1 MKISEIFSSI
11 QGEGIH
17 AGKPSVF
24 LRTALCNL
32 KCVWCDTKY
41 TWDWDN
47 YDYSKEVHE
56 LPIEKVIEK
65 IKQFEPKHLV
75 ITGGEPLIQQS
86 DIASLLSKL
95 GADYFVEVETD
106 CTIIPNSDMLE
117 HVNHWNVSPKTSNSG
132 NSREAREIPQCYDF
146 FVKLEN
152 CVFKFVI
159 ENESDLEEIDELI
172 AKYSIPKNKI
182 LLMPQASTKDE
193 LNLKKEEIEKI
204 AKAKGLLFSS
214 RLQVER
220 WGSQR
225 GT

>member
-65 IKQFEPKHLV
+65 IKQFEPKHIV
-75 ITGGEPLIQQS
+75 ITGGEPLIQQN

-95 GADYFVEVETD
+95 GDDYFVEVETD
-106 CTIIPNSDMLE
+106 CTIIPNSAMLE

-146 FVKLEN
+146 FAKLEN
-152 CVFKFVI
+152 SVFKFVI
-159 ENESDLEEIDELI
+159 ENESDLVEIDELI
-172 AKYSIPKNKI
+172 TKYSIPKNKI

-220 WGSQR
+220 WGNQR

>member
-1 MKISEIFSSI
+1 MKISEVFSSI

-65 IKQFEPKHLV
+65 IKEFDPKHLV
-75 ITGGEPLIQQS
+75 ITGGEPLIQQN

-95 GADYFVEVETD
+95 GSDYFVEVETD
-106 CTIIPNSDMLE
+106 CTIIPNSALLE

-146 FVKLEN
+146 FAKLEN
-152 CVFKFVI
+152 SVFKFVI
-159 ENESDLEEIDELI
+159 ENETDLKEIDELI
-172 AKYSIPKNKI
+172 TKYSIPKNKI

-204 AKAKGLLFSS
+204 AITKGLLFSS

-220 WGSQR
+220 WGNQR

>member
-1 MKISEIFSSI
+1 MKISEVFSSI

-65 IKQFEPKHLV
+65 IKEFEPKHIV
-75 ITGGEPLIQQS
+75 ITGGEPLIQQN

-95 GADYFVEVETD
+95 GDDYFVEVETD
-106 CTIIPNSDMLE
+106 CTIIPNSALLE

-146 FVKLEN
+146 FAKLEN
-152 CVFKFVI
+152 SVFKFVI
-159 ENESDLEEIDELI
+159 ENESDLKEIDELI
-172 AKYSIPKNKI
+172 TKYSIPKNKI

-193 LNLKKEEIEKI
+193 LNLKKEEIENI

-220 WGSQR
+220 WGNQR

>member
-1 MKISEIFSSI
+1 MKVSEIFSSI
-11 QGEGIH
+11 QGEGPH

-65 IKQFEPKHLV
+65 IKEFEPKHLV
-75 ITGGEPLIQQS
+75 ITGGEPLIQQN

-95 GADYFVEVETD
+95 GDDYFVEVETD
-106 CTIIPNSDMLE
+106 CTIIPNSAMLE

-146 FVKLEN
+146 FVKSEN
-152 CVFKFVI
+152 SVFKFVI
-159 ENESDLEEIDELI
+159 ENETDLVEIDELI
-172 AKYSIPKNKI
+172 TKYSIPKNKI

-204 AKAKGLLFSS
+204 AIAKGLLFSS

-220 WGSQR
+220 WGNQR
-225 GT
+225 GK

>member
-1 MKISEIFSSI
+1 MKVSEIFSSI
-11 QGEGIH
+11 QGEGPH

-56 LPIEKVIEK
+56 VPIEKVIEK
-65 IKQFEPKHLV
+65 IKEFEPKHLV
-75 ITGGEPLIQQS
+75 ITGGEPLIQQN

-95 GADYFVEVETD
+95 GDDYFVEVETD
-106 CTIIPNSDMLE
+106 CTIIPNSAVLE

-146 FVKLEN
+146 FAKLEN
-152 CVFKFVI
+152 SVFKFVI
-159 ENESDLEEIDELI
+159 ENESDLVEIDELI
-172 AKYSIPKNKI
+172 TKYSIPKNKI

-204 AKAKGLLFSS
+204 AIAKGLLFSS

-220 WGSQR
+220 WGNQR
-225 GT
+225 GK

>member
-1 MKISEIFSSI
+1 MKVSEIFSSI
-11 QGEGIH
+11 QGEGPH
-17 AGKPSVF
+17 AGKPSIF

-56 LPIEKVIEK
+56 LPIEKVLEK
-65 IKQFEPKHLV
+65 IKEFEPKHVV
-75 ITGGEPLIQQS
+75 ITGGEPLIQQN

-95 GADYFVEVETD
+95 GDDYFVEVETD
-106 CTIIPNSDMLE
+106 CTIIPNSAMLE

-159 ENESDLEEIDELI
+159 ENETDLVEIDKLI
-172 AKYSIPKNKI
+172 TKYSIPKNKI

-193 LNLKKEEIEKI
+193 INSTKESVEELATKNDM
-204 AKAKGLLFSS
+204 LFSS

-220 WGSQR
+220 WGNQR

>member
-1 MKISEIFSSI
+1 MKVSEIFSSI
-11 QGEGIH
+11 QGEGPH

-65 IKQFEPKHLV
+65 IKEFEPKHLV
-75 ITGGEPLIQQS
+75 ITGGEPLIQQN

-95 GADYFVEVETD
+95 GDDYFVEVETD
-106 CTIIPNSDMLE
+106 CTIIPNSAMLE

-152 CVFKFVI
+152 SVFKFVI
-159 ENESDLEEIDELI
+159 ENETDLVEIDELI
-172 AKYSIPKNKI
+172 TKYSIPKNKI

-220 WGSQR
+220 WGNQR

>member
-1 MKISEIFSSI
+1 MKISEVFSSI
-11 QGEGIH
+11 QGEGPH

-75 ITGGEPLIQQS
+75 ITGGEPLIQQN

-95 GADYFVEVETD
+95 GDDYFVEVETD
-106 CTIIPNSDMLE
+106 CTIIPNSAMLE

-132 NSREAREIPQCYDF
+132 NSREAREVPQCYDF
-146 FVKLEN
+146 FAKLEN
-152 CVFKFVI
+152 SVFKFVI
-159 ENESDLEEIDELI
+159 ENESDLVEINELI
-172 AKYSIPKNKI
+172 TKYSIAKNKI

-204 AKAKGLLFSS
+204 AKAKSLLFSS

-220 WGSQR
+220 WGNQR

>member
-11 QGEGIH
+11 QGEGPH

-65 IKQFEPKHLV
+65 IKEFEPKHIV
-75 ITGGEPLIQQS
+75 ITGGEPLIQQN

-95 GADYFVEVETD
+95 GDDYFVEVETD
-106 CTIIPNSDMLE
+106 CTIIPNSALLE

-132 NSREAREIPQCYDF
+132 NSREAREISQCYDF
-146 FVKLEN
+146 FAKLEN
-152 CVFKFVI
+152 SVFKFVI
-159 ENESDLEEIDELI
+159 ENETDLKEIDELI
-172 AKYSIPKNKI
+172 TKYNIPKNKI

-204 AKAKGLLFSS
+204 AMAKGLLFSS

-220 WGSQR
+220 WGNQR
-225 GT
+225 GK

>member
-1 MKISEIFSSI
+1 MKISEVFSSI

-65 IKQFEPKHLV
+65 IKEFEPKHIV
-75 ITGGEPLIQQS
+75 ITGGEPLIQQN

-95 GADYFVEVETD
+95 GDDYFVEVETD
-106 CTIIPNSDMLE
+106 CTIIPNSAMLE

-146 FVKLEN
+146 FAKLEN
-152 CVFKFVI
+152 SVFKFVI
-159 ENESDLEEIDELI
+159 ENETDLVEIDELI
-172 AKYSIPKNKI
+172 TKYSMPKNKI

-204 AKAKGLLFSS
+204 AKAKGRVLSS
-214 RLQVER
+214 RLPGER
-220 WGSQR
+220 WGNQR
-225 GT
+225 GK

>member
-1 MKISEIFSSI
+1 MKVSEIFSSI
-11 QGEGIH
+11 QGEGLH

-65 IKQFEPKHLV
+65 IKEFEPKHVV
-75 ITGGEPLIQQS
+75 ITGGEPLIQQN

-95 GADYFVEVETD
+95 GDDYFVEVETD
-106 CTIIPNSDMLE
+106 CTIIPNSAMLE

-132 NSREAREIPQCYDF
+132 NSREAREISQCYDF
-146 FVKLEN
+146 FAKLEN
-152 CVFKFVI
+152 SVFKFVI
-159 ENESDLEEIDELI
+159 ENESDLVEIDELI
-172 AKYSIPKNKI
+172 TKYSIPKNKI

-204 AKAKGLLFSS
+204 AIARGLLFSS

-220 WGSQR
+220 WGNQR
-225 GT
+225 GK

>member
-1 MKISEIFSSI
+1 MKISEIFDSI

-65 IKQFEPKHLV
+65 IKEFEPKHVV
-75 ITGGEPLIQQS
+75 ITGGEPLIQQN

-95 GADYFVEVETD
+95 GDDYFVEVETD
-106 CTIIPNSDMLE
+106 CTIIPNSVMLE

-152 CVFKFVI
+152 SVFKFVI
-159 ENESDLEEIDELI
+159 ENESDLVEIDELI
-172 AKYSIPKNKI
+172 TKYSIPKNKI

-193 LNLKKEEIEKI
+193 LNSTKESVEELATKNDM
-204 AKAKGLLFSS
+204 LFSS

-220 WGSQR
+220 WGNQR

>member
-1 MKISEIFSSI
+1 MKISEVFDSI

-56 LPIEKVIEK
+56 LPIEKILEK
-65 IKQFEPKHLV
+65 IKEFEPKHVV
-75 ITGGEPLIQQS
+75 ITGGEPLIQQN

-95 GADYFVEVETD
+95 GSDYFVEVETD
-106 CTIIPNSDMLE
+106 CTIIPDSVMLE

-146 FVKLEN
+146 FIKLEN
-152 CVFKFVI
+152 SVFKFVI
-159 ENESDLEEIDELI
+159 ENESDLKEIDELI
-172 AKYSIPKNKI
+172 TKYSIPKNKI

-204 AKAKGLLFSS
+204 AIAKGLLFSS

-220 WGSQR
+220 WGNQR
-225 GT
+225 GK

>member
-56 LPIEKVIEK
+56 IPIEKVIEK
-65 IKQFEPKHLV
+65 IKEFEPKHIV
-75 ITGGEPLIQQS
+75 ITGGEPLIQQN
-86 DIASLLSKL
+86 DIALLLSKL
-95 GADYFVEVETD
+95 GDDYFVEVETD
-106 CTIIPNSDMLE
+106 CTIIPDSVMLE

-152 CVFKFVI
+152 SVFKFVI
-159 ENESDLEEIDELI
+159 EKESDLVEIDEMI
-172 AKYSIPKNKI
+172 TKYSIPKNKI

-204 AKAKGLLFSS
+204 AMANGLLFSS

-220 WGSQR
+220 WGNQR

>member
-1 MKISEIFSSI
+1 MKISEVFSSI

-65 IKQFEPKHLV
+65 IKEFEPKHVV
-75 ITGGEPLIQQS
+75 ITGGEPLIQQN

-95 GADYFVEVETD
+95 GDDYFVEVETD
-106 CTIIPNSDMLE
+106 CTIIPNSAMLE

-146 FVKLEN
+146 FAKLEN
-152 CVFKFVI
+152 SVFKFVI
-159 ENESDLEEIDELI
+159 ENESDLVEIDELI
-172 AKYSIPKNKI
+172 TKYSIPKNKI

-220 WGSQR
+220 WGNQR

>member
-56 LPIEKVIEK
+56 ISIEKVIEK
-65 IKQFEPKHLV
+65 IKEFEPKHIV
-75 ITGGEPLIQQS
+75 ITGGEPLIQQN
-86 DIASLLSKL
+86 DIALLLSKL
-95 GADYFVEVETD
+95 GDDYFVEVETD
-106 CTIIPNSDMLE
+106 CTIIPDSIMLE
-117 HVNHWNVSPKTSNSG
+117 HVNHWNVSPKTSNSE
-132 NSREAREIPQCYDF
+132 NFREAREIPQCYDF

-152 CVFKFVI
+152 SVFKFVI
-159 ENESDLEEIDELI
+159 EKESDLVEIDELI
-172 AKYSIPKNKI
+172 TKYSIPKNKI

-204 AKAKGLLFSS
+204 AMANGLLFSS

-220 WGSQR
+220 WGNQR

>member
-47 YDYSKEVHE
+47 YDYSKEVNE

-65 IKQFEPKHLV
+65 IKEFEPKHIV
-75 ITGGEPLIQQS
+75 ITGGEPLIQQN
-86 DIASLLSKL
+86 DIALLLSKL
-95 GADYFVEVETD
+95 GDDYFVEVETD
-106 CTIIPNSDMLE
+106 CTIIPDSVMLE
-117 HVNHWNVSPKTSNSG
+117 HVNHWNVSPKTSNSE

-152 CVFKFVI
+152 SVFKFVI
-159 ENESDLEEIDELI
+159 ENESDLVEVDELI
-172 AKYSIPKNKI
+172 TKYSIPKNKI

-204 AKAKGLLFSS
+204 AMAKGLLFSS

-220 WGSQR
+220 WGNQR

>member
-1 MKISEIFSSI
+1 MKISEVFSSI

-65 IKQFEPKHLV
+65 IKEFEPKHLV
-75 ITGGEPLIQQS
+75 ITGGEPLIQQN
-86 DIASLLSKL
+86 DIASLISKL
-95 GADYFVEVETD
+95 GDDYFVEVETD
-106 CTIIPNSDMLE
+106 CTIIPNSALLE

-152 CVFKFVI
+152 SVFKLVI
-159 ENESDLEEIDELI
+159 ENETDLVEIDELI
-172 AKYSIPKNKI
+172 TKYGIPKNKI

-193 LNLKKEEIEKI
+193 INSTKESVEELATKNDM
-204 AKAKGLLFSS
+204 LFSS

-220 WGSQR
+220 WGNQR
-225 GT
+225 GI

>member
-11 QGEGIH
+11 QGEGVH

-56 LPIEKVIEK
+56 IPIEKVIEK
-65 IKQFEPKHLV
+65 IKEFEPKHIV
-75 ITGGEPLIQQS
+75 ITGGEPLIQQN
-86 DIASLLSKL
+86 DIALLLSKL
-95 GADYFVEVETD
+95 GDDYFVEVETD
-106 CTIIPNSDMLE
+106 CTIIPDSIVLE
-117 HVNHWNVSPKTSNSG
+117 HVNHWNVSPKTSNSE
-132 NSREAREIPQCYDF
+132 NSRESREIPQCYDF
-146 FVKLEN
+146 FVKLDN
-152 CVFKFVI
+152 SVFKFVI
-159 ENESDLEEIDELI
+159 ENESDLVEIDELI
-172 AKYSIPKNKI
+172 TKYSIPKNKI

-204 AKAKGLLFSS
+204 AMAKGLFFSS

-220 WGSQR
+220 WGNQL

>member
-1 MKISEIFSSI
+1 MKISEVFSSI

-65 IKQFEPKHLV
+65 IKQFEPKHIV
-75 ITGGEPLIQQS
+75 ITGGEPLIQQN

-106 CTIIPNSDMLE
+106 CTIIPNSAMLE

-146 FVKLEN
+146 FAKLEN
-152 CVFKFVI
+152 SVFKFVI
-159 ENESDLEEIDELI
+159 ENESDLVEIDELI
-172 AKYSIPKNKI
+172 TKYSIPKNKI

-204 AKAKGLLFSS
+204 AIAKGLLFSS

-220 WGSQR
+220 WGNQR
-225 GT
+225 GK

>member
-1 MKISEIFSSI
+1 MKISEVFSSI
-11 QGEGIH
+11 QGEGTH

-75 ITGGEPLIQQS
+75 ITGGEPLIQQN

-95 GADYFVEVETD
+95 GDDYFVEVETD
-106 CTIIPNSDMLE
+106 GTIIPNSAMLE

-146 FVKLEN
+146 FAKLEN
-152 CVFKFVI
+152 SVFKFVI
-159 ENESDLEEIDELI
+159 ENETDLVEIDELI
-172 AKYSIPKNKI
+172 TKYSIAKNKI

-220 WGSQR
+220 WGNQR

>member
-1 MKISEIFSSI
+1 MKVSEIFSSI

-65 IKQFEPKHLV
+65 IKQFEPKHIV
-75 ITGGEPLIQQS
+75 ITGGEPLIQQN

-95 GADYFVEVETD
+95 GDDYFVEVETD
-106 CTIIPNSDMLE
+106 CTIIPNSAMLE

-146 FVKLEN
+146 FAKLEN
-152 CVFKFVI
+152 SVFKFVI
-159 ENESDLEEIDELI
+159 ENESDLVEIDELI
-172 AKYSIPKNKI
+172 TKYSIPKNKI

-204 AKAKGLLFSS
+204 AIAKGLLFSS

-220 WGSQR
+220 WGNQR

>member
-1 MKISEIFSSI
+1 MKIIEIFSSI

-47 YDYSKEVHE
+47 YDYSKEVNE

-65 IKQFEPKHLV
+65 IKEFEPKHIV
-75 ITGGEPLIQQS
+75 ITGGEPLIQQN
-86 DIASLLSKL
+86 DIALLLSKL
-95 GADYFVEVETD
+95 GDDYFVEVETD
-106 CTIIPNSDMLE
+106 CTIIPDSVMLE
-117 HVNHWNVSPKTSNSG
+117 HVNHWNVSPKTSNSE

-152 CVFKFVI
+152 SVFKFVI
-159 ENESDLEEIDELI
+159 ENESDLVEVDELI
-172 AKYSIPKNKI
+172 TKYSIPKNKI

-193 LNLKKEEIEKI
+193 LNLK
-204 AKAKGLLFSS
+204 
-214 RLQVER
+214 
-220 WGSQR
+220 
-225 GT
+225 

>member
-65 IKQFEPKHLV
+65 IKEFEPKHIV
-75 ITGGEPLIQQS
+75 ITGGEPLIQQN

-95 GADYFVEVETD
+95 GDDYFVEVETD
-106 CTIIPNSDMLE
+106 CTIIPNSAVLE

-146 FVKLEN
+146 FAKLEN
-152 CVFKFVI
+152 SVFKFVI
-159 ENESDLEEIDELI
+159 ENESDLVEIDELI
-172 AKYSIPKNKI
+172 TKYSIPKNKI

-204 AKAKGLLFSS
+204 AVAKGMLFSS
-214 RLQVER
+214 RLQVEQ
-220 WGSQR
+220 WGNQR
-225 GT
+225 GK

>member
-24 LRTALCNL
+24 LRPALCNL

-56 LPIEKVIEK
+56 VPIEKVIEK
-65 IKQFEPKHLV
+65 IKEFEPKHLV
-75 ITGGEPLIQQS
+75 ITGGEPLIQQN

-95 GADYFVEVETD
+95 GDDYFVEVETD
-106 CTIIPNSDMLE
+106 CTIIPNSALLE

-146 FVKLEN
+146 FAKLEN
-152 CVFKFVI
+152 SVFKFVI
-159 ENESDLEEIDELI
+159 ENESDLVEIDELI
-172 AKYSIPKNKI
+172 TKYSIAKNKI

-204 AKAKGLLFSS
+204 AIAKGLLFSS

-220 WGSQR
+220 WGNQR

>member
-1 MKISEIFSSI
+1 MKVSEIFSSI
-11 QGEGIH
+11 QGEGPY
-17 AGKPSVF
+17 AGKPSIF

-47 YDYSKEVHE
+47 YDYSKEVNE
-56 LPIEKVIEK
+56 LSIDQVIEK
-65 IKQFEPKHLV
+65 IKQLEPKHLV
-75 ITGGEPLIQQS
+75 ITGGEPLIQQN

-95 GADYFVEVETD
+95 GDDYFVEVETD
-106 CTIIPNSDMLE
+106 CTIIPNSAMLE

-146 FVKLEN
+146 FAKLEN
-152 CVFKFVI
+152 SVFKFVI
-159 ENESDLEEIDELI
+159 ENETDLVEIDELI
-172 AKYSIPKNKI
+172 TKYSIPKNKI
-182 LLMPQASTKDE
+182 LLMPQSSTKDE

-204 AKAKGLLFSS
+204 AIAKGLLFSS

-220 WGSQR
+220 WGNQR

>member
-65 IKQFEPKHLV
+65 IKQFEPKHIV
-75 ITGGEPLIQQS
+75 ITGGEPLIQQN

-95 GADYFVEVETD
+95 GTDYFVEVETD
-106 CTIIPNSDMLE
+106 CTIIPNSAMLE

-172 AKYSIPKNKI
+172 TKYSIPKNKI

>member
-56 LPIEKVIEK
+56 IPIEKVIEK
-65 IKQFEPKHLV
+65 IKEFEPKHIV
-75 ITGGEPLIQQS
+75 ITGGEPLIQQN
-86 DIASLLSKL
+86 DIALLLSKL
-95 GADYFVEVETD
+95 GDDYFVEVETD
-106 CTIIPNSDMLE
+106 CTIIPDSVMLE

-152 CVFKFVI
+152 SVFKFVI
-159 ENESDLEEIDELI
+159 ENESDLVEIDELI
-172 AKYSIPKNKI
+172 TKYSIPKNKI

-204 AKAKGLLFSS
+204 AMANGLLFSS

-220 WGSQR
+220 WGNQR

>member
-1 MKISEIFSSI
+1 MKVSEIFSSI
-11 QGEGIH
+11 QGEGPH

-56 LPIEKVIEK
+56 LPIEKVLEK
-65 IKQFEPKHLV
+65 IKEFEPKHVV
-75 ITGGEPLIQQS
+75 ITGGEPLIQQN

-95 GADYFVEVETD
+95 GDDYFVEVETD
-106 CTIIPNSDMLE
+106 CTIIPNSAMLE

-132 NSREAREIPQCYDF
+132 NSRKAREIPQCYDF
-146 FVKLEN
+146 FIKLEN
-152 CVFKFVI
+152 SVFKFVI
-159 ENESDLEEIDELI
+159 ENETDLVEIDELI
-172 AKYSIPKNKI
+172 TKYSIPKNKI

-220 WGSQR
+220 WGNQR

>member
-1 MKISEIFSSI
+1 MKVSEIFSSI
-11 QGEGIH
+11 QGEGKH
-17 AGKPSVF
+17 AGKPAIF

-56 LPIEKVIEK
+56 VPIEKVIEK

-75 ITGGEPLIQQS
+75 ITGGEPLIQQN

-95 GADYFVEVETD
+95 GDDYFVEVETD
-106 CTIIPNSDMLE
+106 CTIIPNSALIG

-146 FVKLEN
+146 FVKSEN
-152 CVFKFVI
+152 SVFKFVI
-159 ENESDLEEIDELI
+159 ENESDLKEIDELI
-172 AKYSIPKNKI
+172 TKYSIPKNKI

-204 AKAKGLLFSS
+204 AMAKGLLFSS

-220 WGSQR
+220 WGNQR
-225 GT
+225 GK

>member
-65 IKQFEPKHLV
+65 IKQFEPKHIV
-75 ITGGEPLIQQS
+75 ITGGEPLIQQN

-95 GADYFVEVETD
+95 GDDYFVEVETD
-106 CTIIPNSDMLE
+106 CTIIPNSAMLE

-146 FVKLEN
+146 FAKLEN
-152 CVFKFVI
+152 SVFKFVI
-159 ENESDLEEIDELI
+159 ENETDLVEIDELI
-172 AKYSIPKNKI
+172 TKYSIPKNKI

-204 AKAKGLLFSS
+204 AIAKGLLFSS

-220 WGSQR
+220 WGNQR
-225 GT
+225 GK

>member
-1 MKISEIFSSI
+1 MKISEVFSSI

-56 LPIEKVIEK
+56 VPIEKVIEK

-75 ITGGEPLIQQS
+75 ITGGEPLIQQN

-95 GADYFVEVETD
+95 GDDYFVEVETD
-106 CTIIPNSDMLE
+106 CTIIPNSVMLE

-146 FVKLEN
+146 FAKLEN
-152 CVFKFVI
+152 SVFKFVI
-159 ENESDLEEIDELI
+159 ENESDLVEIDELI
-172 AKYSIPKNKI
+172 TKYSIPKNKI

-204 AKAKGLLFSS
+204 AVAKGMLFSS

-220 WGSQR
+220 WGNQR

>member
-1 MKISEIFSSI
+1 MKVSEIFSSI
-11 QGEGIH
+11 QGEGPH
-17 AGKPSVF
+17 AGKPSIF

-56 LPIEKVIEK
+56 LPIEKVLEK
-65 IKQFEPKHLV
+65 IKEFEPKHLV
-75 ITGGEPLIQQS
+75 ITGGEPLIQQN

-95 GADYFVEVETD
+95 GDDYFVEVETD
-106 CTIIPNSDMLE
+106 CTIIPNSAMLE

-159 ENESDLEEIDELI
+159 ENESDLVEIDELI
-172 AKYSIPKNKI
+172 TKYSIPKNKI

-193 LNLKKEEIEKI
+193 LNSTKESVEKL
-204 AKAKGLLFSS
+204 ATKNDMLFSS

-220 WGSQR
+220 WGNQR
-225 GT
+225 GI

>member
-1 MKISEIFSSI
+1 MKVSEIFSSI
-11 QGEGIH
+11 QGEGPH

-65 IKQFEPKHLV
+65 IKEFDPKHLV
-75 ITGGEPLIQQS
+75 ITGGEPLIQQN

-95 GADYFVEVETD
+95 GDDYFVEVETD
-106 CTIIPNSDMLE
+106 GTIIPNSAMLE

-146 FVKLEN
+146 FAKLEN
-152 CVFKFVI
+152 SVFKFVI
-159 ENESDLEEIDELI
+159 ENETDLVEIDELI
-172 AKYSIPKNKI
+172 TKYSMPKNKI

-220 WGSQR
+220 WGNQR